1 MSNSPPDH
9 DSFFKKKANESP
21 KQQRQDVILP
31 DLSQIAASS
40 SMNAQRGMFAS
51 HK

>member
-9 DSFFKKKANESP
+9 DSSSKKKADESP
-21 KQQRQDVILP
+21 KQQRLGLP
-31 DLSQIAASS
+31 ELSQIAASS
-40 SMNAQRGMFAS
+40 PMNAQRSIFAS